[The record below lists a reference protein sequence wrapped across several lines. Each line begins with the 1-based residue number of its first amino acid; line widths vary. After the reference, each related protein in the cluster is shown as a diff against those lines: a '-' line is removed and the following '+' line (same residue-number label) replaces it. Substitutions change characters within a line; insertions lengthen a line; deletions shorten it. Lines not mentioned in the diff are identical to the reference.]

1 MTAPADVPRIPLND
15 GTSIPQIGFGV
26 WQVPA
31 DVVTDATLTAFEAG
45 YRHVDTAAVYQNEE
59 GVGEAIRRSGLARD
73 DLYVTT
79 KCWNADQGYDEAMR
93 AFDTSMAKLGLE
105 QVDLY
110 LIHWQCLEVGRYLDT
125 WKALI
130 AIREA
135 GRARSIGV
143 SNFHETA
150 LRRIIDE
157 TGVVPVL
164 NQIELQP
171 WLPQARMREVNASL
185 GIATESWSP
194 LASGELIADP
204 LLARIGAKHGVSSAQ
219 VMIRW
224 HLQLGCI
231 VLPKSVTPSR
241 IRENLDVFGFALDAD
256 DMAAIA
262 TLESGRRTGP
272 DPDAFN
278 YVGW

>member
-1 MTAPADVPRIPLND
+1 MTTLPAVPSIALND
-15 GTSIPQIGFGV
+15 GTSIPQLGFGV
-26 WQVPA
+26 WQVPE
-31 DVVTDATLTAFEAG
+31 DVVVDATLEAFAAG
-45 YRHVDTAAVYQNEE
+45 YRHVDTAAVYQNEA
-59 GVGEAIRRSGLARD
+59 GVGEAIRRSGLQRD
-73 DLYVTT
+73 DLYITT

-93 AFDTSMAKLGLE
+93 AFDTSMGKLGIE

-110 LIHWQCLEVGRYLDT
+110 LIHWQCLEVDKYLDT

-130 AIREA
+130 AIRDS

-143 SNFHETA
+143 SNFHEAA
-150 LRRIIDE
+150 LRRIIEE

-171 WLPQARMREVNASL
+171 WLPQTHMRAVNDSL

-194 LASGELIADP
+194 LASGELINDP
-204 LLARIGAKHGVSSAQ
+204 LLAEIAAKHDKSPAQ

-224 HLQLGCI
+224 HLQLGLI
-231 VLPKSVTPSR
+231 VLPKSVTPAR
-241 IRENLDVFGFALDAD
+241 IRENIDVFGFSLDDD
-256 DMAAIA
+256 DMARIA

-272 DPDAFN
+272 NPDEFN
-278 YVGW
+278 YKGW

>member
-1 MTAPADVPRIPLND
+1 MSANAVPSIPLRD

-31 DVVTDATLTAFEAG
+31 DIVTEATLTAFEAG
-45 YRHVDTAAVYQNEE
+45 YRHVDTAAVYQNEA

-73 DLYVTT
+73 DIYVTT

-93 AFDTSMAKLGLE
+93 AFDRSMSKIGIE
-105 QVDLY
+105 QLDLY
-110 LIHWQCLEVGRYLDT
+110 LIHWQCVQFGKYLDT
-125 WKALI
+125 WRAMIEL
-130 AIREA
+130 RDS
-135 GRARSIGV
+135 GRVRSIGV
-143 SNFHETA
+143 SNFKEPA
-150 LRRIIDE
+150 LRQIIDA

-164 NQIELQP
+164 NQVELHP
-171 WLPQARMREVNASL
+171 WLPQTELRAVHAEL

-194 LASGELIADP
+194 LASGQLIGDP
-204 LLARIGAKHGVSSAQ
+204 VLEAVAARHGKSTAQ

-224 HLQLGCI
+224 HLQLGLI

-241 IRENLDVFGFALDAD
+241 IAENIDVFDFELDAA

-272 DPDAFN
+272 DPDE
-278 YVGW
+278 YLELGW

>member
-1 MTAPADVPRIPLND
+1 MTAPADVPRVPLLD

-31 DVVTDATLTAFEAG
+31 DVVTDATLSALEAG

-73 DLYVTT
+73 DIYVTT

-130 AIREA
+130 AIRDS

-143 SNFHETA
+143 SNFHERA
-150 LRRIIDE
+150 LREIIDA

-171 WLPQARMREVNASL
+171 WLPQTRMREVNASL

-194 LASGELIADP
+194 LASGELINDP
-204 LLARIGAKHGVSSAQ
+204 LLARIGTKHGVSSAQ

-224 HLQLGCI
+224 HLQLGLI
-231 VLPKSVTPSR
+231 VLPKSVTPAR
-241 IRENLDVFGFALDAD
+241 IRENLDVFGFTLDD
-256 DMAAIA
+256 EDMAAIA

-272 DPDAFN
+272 NPDEFN

>member
-1 MTAPADVPRIPLND
+1 MTAPADVPRVPLLD

-31 DVVTDATLTAFEAG
+31 DVVTDATLSALEAG

-73 DLYVTT
+73 DIYVTT

-130 AIREA
+130 AIRDS

-143 SNFHETA
+143 SNFHERA
-150 LRRIIDE
+150 LREIIDA

-171 WLPQARMREVNASL
+171 WLPQTRMREVNARL

-194 LASGELIADP
+194 LASGELINDP
-204 LLARIGAKHGVSSAQ
+204 LLARIGTKHGVSSAQ

-224 HLQLGCI
+224 HLQLGLI
-231 VLPKSVTPSR
+231 VLPKSVTPAR
-241 IRENLDVFGFALDAD
+241 IRENLDVFGFTLDD
-256 DMAAIA
+256 EDMAAIA

-272 DPDAFN
+272 NPDEFN

>member
-1 MTAPADVPRIPLND
+1 MTTVPAIALND

-26 WQVPA
+26 WQVPE
-31 DVVTDATLTAFEAG
+31 DVVVDATLEAFAAG
-45 YRHVDTAAVYQNEE
+45 YRHVDTAAVYQNEA
-59 GVGEAIRRSGLARD
+59 GVGEAIRRSGLGRD
-73 DLYVTT
+73 ELYITT

-93 AFDTSMAKLGLE
+93 AFDTSMGKLGID

-110 LIHWQCLEVGRYLDT
+110 LIHWQCLDVDKYLDT
-125 WKALI
+125 WRALI
-130 AIREA
+130 AIRES

-143 SNFHETA
+143 SNFHEPA
-150 LRRIIDE
+150 LRRIIEE

-171 WLPQARMREVNASL
+171 WLPQTQMRAVNASL

-194 LASGELIADP
+194 LASGELLGDP
-204 LLARIGAKHGVSSAQ
+204 LLAGIGAKHDKSPAQ

-224 HLQLGCI
+224 HLQLGLI
-231 VLPKSVTPSR
+231 VLPKSVTPAR
-241 IRENLDVFGFALDAD
+241 IRENIDVFDFSLDD
-256 DMAAIA
+256 EDVAAIA

-272 DPDAFN
+272 NPDEFN

>member
-1 MTAPADVPRIPLND
+1 MTATPAIALND
-15 GTSIPQIGFGV
+15 GSSIPQIGFGV
-26 WQVPA
+26 WQVPE
-31 DVVTDATLTAFEAG
+31 DVVVDATMEAFAAG
-45 YRHVDTAAVYQNEE
+45 YRHVDTAAVYQNEA
-59 GVGEAIRRSGLARD
+59 GVGEAIRRSGLNRD
-73 DLYVTT
+73 ELYITT

-93 AFDTSMAKLGLE
+93 AFDTSMSKLGIDE
-105 QVDLY
+105 VDLY
-110 LIHWQCLEVGRYLDT
+110 LIHWQCLEVDRYLDT
-125 WKALI
+125 WRALI
-130 AIREA
+130 AIRES

-143 SNFHETA
+143 SNFHEPA

-171 WLPQARMREVNASL
+171 WLPQTHMRAINASL

-204 LLARIGAKHGVSSAQ
+204 LLAEIGQKHGKSPAQ

-224 HLQLGCI
+224 HLQLGLI
-231 VLPKSVTPSR
+231 VLPKSVTPAR
-241 IRENLDVFGFALDAD
+241 IRENIDVFDFSLDDD
-256 DMAAIA
+256 DMARIA

-272 DPDAFN
+272 NPDEFN